1 MKNEELQDLY
11 PFENYA
17 TLGAEKPRQYRMR
30 WNNNAILYALEYY
43 RMTAGE
49 EATYDILI
57 EKLGGNPMD
66 MTAIIA
72 FIYGAMRAARP
83 SIDYKAFC
91 DIYTNDHLLDNMNAV
106 IDGITHYLP
115 EPDGHVDSGKDLDED
130 WPDTQ
135 AELKKKELSTATLG
149 GSGTGSRFQW
159 LASLLRNSE
168 KLP

>member
-43 RMTAGE
+43 RITAGKE
-49 EATYDILI
+49 ITYDELI
-57 EKLGGNPMD
+57 GLLNNRPMS

-72 FIYGAMRAARP
+72 LIYGAMRAARP
-83 SIDYKAFC
+83 SIDYKVFC
-91 DIYTNDHLLDNMNAV
+91 DIYTNDHLADNITAV
-106 IDGITHYLP
+106 LEGMAACLP
-115 EPDGHVDSGKDLDED
+115 EPEGNIDSGKDLDED

-135 AELKKKELSTATLG
+135 AELKKKESLTEPLG
-149 GSGTGSRFQW
+149 DSGTGSRFQW